1 MIVKNSNILLSDQL
15 ENVQLDLEAAV
26 TSGYPR
32 VIIDDL
38 RRQSKV
44 LSETIDII
52 NHPNY
57 AVQTLKEAI
66 CEAFG
71 VQTDELS
78 TKTRL
83 RKVVNAK
90 QVYIYVL
97 ISAFDLP
104 GYEGRCKG
112 KYRGVSFLQKH
123 FGFNHCTSIHCVD
136 TVSNFIETETFY
148 KEKVP
153 EFIAGVRDGLLSVEF
168 SGEKIQAEI
177 SELENKK
184 ASLTN
189 KLMACEMFQDRQR
202 SAGFIFRI
210 KQLDNMINELIRF
223 KEKYIK
229 L

>member
-1 MIVKNSNILLSDQL
+1 MNHPSNITLSEQL
-15 ENVQLDLEAAV
+15 ENVQLDLEEAV

-83 RKVVNAK
+83 RKVVNAR
-90 QVYIYVL
+90 QVYVYVL

-112 KYRGVSFLQKH
+112 RYKGVSFLQRH

-136 TVSNFIETETFY
+136 AVSNYMETETFY

-177 SELENKK
+177 SDLESKK
-184 ASLTN
+184 SILKN
-189 KLMACEMFQDRQR
+189 KLMACEMFHDRR
-202 SAGFIFRI
+202 RGEGFIWGINWIDKR
-210 KQLDNMINELIRF
+210 INELIRF

-229 L
+229 

>member
-1 MIVKNSNILLSDQL
+1 VIKPSNIPLSDQL

-57 AVQTLKEAI
+57 AVQTLKDAI

-71 VQTDELS
+71 IQTDELL
-78 TKTRL
+78 TKTRK
-83 RKVVNAK
+83 RKVVNAR
-90 QVYIYVL
+90 QVYVYVL
-97 ISAFDLP
+97 ITAFDLP

-112 KYRGVSFLQKH
+112 RYKGVSFLQRH

-136 TVSNFIETETFY
+136 AVSNYMDTEALY

-153 EFIAGVRDGLLSVEF
+153 EFIAGVQNGLLSVEF
-168 SGEKIQAEI
+168 SGEKIQDEI
-177 SELENKK
+177 SDLENKK
-184 ASLTN
+184 ASLKN
-189 KLMACEMFQDRQR
+189 KLMACEMFQDNQR
-202 SAGFIFRI
+202 SAGFMFRI

-229 L
+229 Q